1 MAYPNASDDLVWV
14 LLNQGHCYKARTA
27 VGSKRHLSREPN
39 NLVALHSRKYT
50 GLAAGK
56 TVAIRATGKG
66 QNLEMTI
73 THPDKAHKPA
83 EAREVI
89 VLKKDMPQI
98 AKNITD
104 RLKTYEPRL
113 NKAALAYAY
122 NLHKALR
129 RSERGQVGT
138 GSKHVAVR

>member
-1 MAYPNASDDLVWV
+1 MRERCPLHS
-14 LLNQGHCYKARTA
+14 LLSPVRVTA
-27 VGSKRHLSREPN
+27 
-39 NLVALHSRKYT
+39 NLVPRIPVLPPPQPQPPPHKL

-104 RLKTYEPRL
+104 R
-113 NKAALAYAY
+113 
-122 NLHKALR
+122 
-129 RSERGQVGT
+129 
-138 GSKHVAVR
+138 VRYKQLG